1 MRILANFMLSASDL
15 AHFPPPSVPEI
26 AFLGRS
32 NVGKSSVINAL
43 VGKKLARTSNTPGRT
58 RSINFYEVRRAGQPQ
73 PELLFTDLPG
83 YGYAKVSREISA
95 DWARFVDPYLHQR
108 PSLALCLA
116 LVDSNIPPQE
126 SDGQLLE
133 FLASRGRPHAIVAT
147 KCDRLS
153 GNQLQ
158 QAMRTLGQAYGGVPI
173 VAFSAKTGA
182 GKDELW
188 NQIRAALAQF
198 PASKVFPQSSD
209 VTKISFLSEAL
220 VDPNIHPE
228 QPGLSPDSGR
238 ARRREL
244 SSPAKTPVAEG
255 VPAERLPT
263 AITIPAAATTGPAFK
278 DRRQSPRL
286 RCSGSVEFRAE
297 GSDVRI
303 WGTLTDISLHG
314 CYVEMSTTFPVDARV
329 DLD

>member
-15 AHFPPPSVPEI
+15 THFPAPGVPEI

-32 NVGKSSVINAL
+32 NVGKSSVINSL

-58 RSINFYEVRRAGQPQ
+58 RSINFYEVRRAGQPN
-73 PELLFTDLPG
+73 PELLFADLPG

-108 PSLALCLA
+108 SSLALCLA

-133 FLASRGRPHAIVAT
+133 FLSSKGRPHVIVAT

-158 QAMRTLGQAYGGVPI
+158 QAMRTLGQSYGVPI
-173 VAFSAKTGA
+173 IAFSAKTGA

-188 NQIRAALAQF
+188 SQIRASLSTSPGSAISGSAIPGSQF
-198 PASKVFPQSSD
+198 PAV
-209 VTKISFLSEAL
+209 
-220 VDPNIHPE
+220 
-228 QPGLSPDSGR
+228 
-238 ARRREL
+238 
-244 SSPAKTPVAEG
+244 
-255 VPAERLPT
+255 
-263 AITIPAAATTGPAFK
+263 
-278 DRRQSPRL
+278 
-286 RCSGSVEFRAE
+286 
-297 GSDVRI
+297 
-303 WGTLTDISLHG
+303 
-314 CYVEMSTTFPVDARV
+314 
-329 DLD
+329 